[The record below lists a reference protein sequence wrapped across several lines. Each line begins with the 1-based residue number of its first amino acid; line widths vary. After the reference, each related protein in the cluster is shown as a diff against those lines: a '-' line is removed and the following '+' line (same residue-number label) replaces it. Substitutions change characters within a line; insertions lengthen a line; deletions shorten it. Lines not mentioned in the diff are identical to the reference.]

1 MRLKFTLFM
10 LSTLA
15 ILFIPIQSEAQ
26 TLRQNSKNTA
36 QGRRSSSPSRS
47 MRRLAKRAASPSE
60 LEPVFIIRP
69 DLKPEEMR
77 KRTEQFSRRLVEL
90 TNRER
95 LKQGLMPLKRQE
107 DLENIANWF
116 ARDMA
121 DKQYLNHTDSSSRT
135 VKERATSFKYED
147 WDELGENI
155 ASGYQTPEEVF
166 EGWMKSPGHRK
177 NMLSDNFTE
186 VGFGYAQPKNCDFP
200 YWVQEF
206 GSRMDIYPLIIDLD
220 GDEATKA
227 ETLLHVHGKGWAKE
241 MRFRCDDGDWTH
253 WMPYE
258 TSYNWRL
265 CTEKGL
271 HTVKVELRREGTVRR
286 TEATVVIR
294 KCMKPD
300 KN

>member
-1 MRLKFTLFM
+1 M

-15 ILFIPIQSEAQ
+15 IVIAPIQSEEQ
-26 TLRQNSKNTA
+26 TIRQISKDTA
-36 QGRRSSSPSRS
+36 RGRRNSFPSRS
-47 MRRLAKRAASPSE
+47 MRRLAKRTTTSPES
-60 LEPVFIIRP
+60 LPTFLVRP
-69 DLKPEEMR
+69 ELKPEEMR

-107 DLENIANWF
+107 DLEHIADWF
-116 ARDMA
+116 AKDMA

-166 EGWMKSPGHRK
+166 QGWMNSPGHKK
-177 NMLSDNFTE
+177 NMLSDNYTE
-186 VGFGYAQPKNCDFP
+186 VGFGYAQPKNCDVA

-220 GDEATKA
+220 GEEATKA

-241 MRFRCDDGDWTH
+241 MRFRCDDGDWTN
-253 WMPYE
+253 WIPYE
-258 TSYNWRL
+258 TSYNWHL
-265 CTEKGL
+265 CTEKGM

-286 TEATVVIR
+286 TEASVSIR
-294 KCMKPD
+294 KCIKLD
-300 KN
+300 KK